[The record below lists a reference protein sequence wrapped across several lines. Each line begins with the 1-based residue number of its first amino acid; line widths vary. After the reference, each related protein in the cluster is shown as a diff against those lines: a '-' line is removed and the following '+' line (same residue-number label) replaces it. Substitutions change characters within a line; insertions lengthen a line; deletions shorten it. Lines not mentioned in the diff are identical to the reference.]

1 MMLLVDAKHP
11 TDIEFS
17 MVLCANKTPT
27 PQEMTD
33 TSKSRKKTGPIVSPQ
48 TLFSGLLL
56 HNICFQGHSARQFFF
71 LLANT
76 TSAVLACG
84 SLVQPLVSIT

>member
-17 MVLCANKTPT
+17 MVLCAKKTPT